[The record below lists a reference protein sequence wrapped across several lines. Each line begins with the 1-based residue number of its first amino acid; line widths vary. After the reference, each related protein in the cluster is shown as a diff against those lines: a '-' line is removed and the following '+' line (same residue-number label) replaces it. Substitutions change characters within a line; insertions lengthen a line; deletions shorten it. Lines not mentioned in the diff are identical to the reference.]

1 MAVLGAS
8 DAKVMDKT
16 KTSDVL
22 PPVLMIIY
30 RSQDLE
36 VLRASM
42 VNQFRLLVRMA
53 RRLVRHR
60 LQGINDS
67 VRQSDTIQPT
77 LEFFPLE
84 FSAARSGHLHI
95 TFHCFQCH
103 DASVLLLGIHSSYN
117 INIHWR
123 VGFIAWRNH

>member
-8 DAKVMDKT
+8 DAKVMGKT

-67 VRQSDTIQPT
+67 QSGNQTR
-77 LEFFPLE
+77 
-84 FSAARSGHLHI
+84 FSPP
-95 TFHCFQCH
+95 
-103 DASVLLLGIHSSYN
+103 
-117 INIHWR
+117 
-123 VGFIAWRNH
+123 